1 MAPEHRQAWVTVDPE
16 PQSGRL
22 PGDNM
27 PPSIDST
34 HEELANLVLKLLRR
48 ISELEAA
55 EVERRRAEDALKDD
69 LQSLA
74 RRLRIPS

>member
-1 MAPEHRQAWVTVDPE
+1 MSPCMN
-16 PQSGRL
+16 G
-22 PGDNM
+22 
-27 PPSIDST
+27 T
-34 HEELANLVLKLLRR
+34 HEELANLVLKLLGR

-74 RRLRIPS
+74 KRLRIPS

>member
-1 MAPEHRQAWVTVDPE
+1 MPSVT
-16 PQSGRL
+16 
-22 PGDNM
+22 
-27 PPSIDST
+27 DST
-34 HEELANLVLKLLRR
+34 HEELANLVLKLLGR